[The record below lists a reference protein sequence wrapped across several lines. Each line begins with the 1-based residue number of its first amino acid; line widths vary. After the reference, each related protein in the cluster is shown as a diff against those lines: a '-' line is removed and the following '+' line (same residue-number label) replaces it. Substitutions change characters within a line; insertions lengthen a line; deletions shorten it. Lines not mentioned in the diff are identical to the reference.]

1 MKLNDKSNQVLLI
14 GIILM
19 IIAAAI
25 IYIASV
31 AKLMLLI
38 FAGIF
43 LFCTGGL
50 TLTISAFMV
59 LNKRA
64 KKELSEAEKLDA
76 ATIKQKKNKR

>member
-50 TLTISAFMV
+50 TFYLCIYG
-59 LNKRA
+59 L
-64 KKELSEAEKLDA
+64 
-76 ATIKQKKNKR
+76 KQKS